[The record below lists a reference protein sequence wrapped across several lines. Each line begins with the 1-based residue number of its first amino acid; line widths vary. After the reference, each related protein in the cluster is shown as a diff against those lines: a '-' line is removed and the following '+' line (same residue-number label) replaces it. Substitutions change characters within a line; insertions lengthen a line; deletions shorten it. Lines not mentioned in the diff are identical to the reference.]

1 MNAQPIKLIV
11 SDLPLAVCRLGGLI
25 ESSAG
30 RFRGRS
36 SRSLAPPRNYRLF
49 APKNLVPVDVQ
60 AERGWLAVRVAGVID
75 FSVTGV
81 LAGLTAPLAEDTIS
95 VFAISTYDTDYVL
108 VKEHDLGRAIEKL
121 REAGHVLDR

>member
-11 SDLPLAVCRLGGLI
+11 SDLPLAVCRLGGADRIPGWAFQGTFFSITRTAEELSVVCP
-25 ESSAG
+25 E
-30 RFRGRS
+30 
-36 SRSLAPPRNYRLF
+36 
-49 APKNLVPVDVQ
+49 NLVPVDVQ
-60 AERGWLAVRVAGVID
+60 AERGWLALRVAGVID